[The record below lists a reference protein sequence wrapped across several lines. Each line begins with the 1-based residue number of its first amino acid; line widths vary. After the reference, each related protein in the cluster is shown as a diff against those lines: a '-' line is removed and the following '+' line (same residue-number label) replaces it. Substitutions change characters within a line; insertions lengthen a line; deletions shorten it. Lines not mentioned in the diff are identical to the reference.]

1 MFSRFIYLYLLF
13 VYEYLCFTSKN
24 LFCRRLFGKQLV
36 PRVELVK
43 RITKHLENI
52 NIVYVKIFQSL
63 FLEKNLF
70 TDDEKEYLINYTDNV
85 PYNNSDINYET
96 LDILEKNHDIIVSNK
111 KPINSGIVGLAFN
124 GIDKK
129 DNKNVIVK
137 LLRKDINNKYKNVF
151 DELEFISKILI
162 YIPYINNLNLY
173 KMISD
178 SKDNI
183 LSQTDFIQEANNIL
197 LFKSKFSENNDYI
210 IPYVYKEITKQLNN
224 IIVMENIKGLKFSDI
239 MQMDNNIKYEFSK
252 LFIKFG
258 YLSILNYSCIQGDL
272 HAGNLFF
279 YINKDKIPKYQMGI
293 IDFGIT
299 YFPCKE
305 NQNIYYNFFYNIQ
318 VKKDFTYLRS
328 IVYGLINNKDYYN
341 SFSEKKKIKFLE
353 LVKNCIIEHSK
364 GKLDMYFFI
373 DLSRLFKIYGLEY
386 TKEFNNISI
395 SLQICG
401 SLAEQLNENQYE
413 LQTSVMKEF
422 NEMHKLLEIE

>member
-1 MFSRFIYLYLLF
+1 M
-13 VYEYLCFTSKN
+13 YEYLCFTSKN

-162 YIPYINNLNLY
+162 YISLTL
-173 KMISD
+173 
-178 SKDNI
+178 
-183 LSQTDFIQEANNIL
+183 
-197 LFKSKFSENNDYI
+197 I
-210 IPYVYKEITKQLNN
+210 I
-224 IIVMENIKGLKFSDI
+224 
-239 MQMDNNIKYEFSK
+239 
-252 LFIKFG
+252 
-258 YLSILNYSCIQGDL
+258 
-272 HAGNLFF
+272 
-279 YINKDKIPKYQMGI
+279 
-293 IDFGIT
+293 
-299 YFPCKE
+299 
-305 NQNIYYNFFYNIQ
+305 
-318 VKKDFTYLRS
+318 
-328 IVYGLINNKDYYN
+328 
-341 SFSEKKKIKFLE
+341 
-353 LVKNCIIEHSK
+353 
-364 GKLDMYFFI
+364 
-373 DLSRLFKIYGLEY
+373 
-386 TKEFNNISI
+386 
-395 SLQICG
+395 
-401 SLAEQLNENQYE
+401 
-413 LQTSVMKEF
+413 
-422 NEMHKLLEIE
+422 